1 MERNNRKIKTYWR
14 KNCKNDN
21 CNVDPNV
28 ITRIN
33 YIMSQI
39 EEPYWGK
46 GFVEEINPCSGSL
59 QMDADEPCTFIE
71 VDETYLELVT

>member
-1 MERNNRKIKTYWR
+1 MLSINELQGQYAENCNID
-14 KNCKNDN
+14 NCK
-21 CNVDPNV
+21 VDPNV

-59 QMDADEPCTFIE
+59 QRMLMNP
-71 VDETYLELVT
+71 VLL